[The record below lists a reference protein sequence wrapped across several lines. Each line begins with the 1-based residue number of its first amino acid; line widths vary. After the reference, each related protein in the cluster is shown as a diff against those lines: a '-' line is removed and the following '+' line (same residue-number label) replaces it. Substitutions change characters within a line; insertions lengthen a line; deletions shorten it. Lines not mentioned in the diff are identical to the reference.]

1 MIYDLLRHP
10 HVGLKAL
17 LRVPSWEIPCAEAP
31 FAAGIAFWYGFRRR
45 LSKKRLLMKTCYL
58 GIELRSPVVI
68 ASSPYTAQAAHIEH
82 CAAQGAG
89 AVVLK
94 SIFEE
99 QILRHAAW
107 MERVSAA
114 AATDAGE
121 YLERYLGD
129 AYRADYLRL
138 IGRARDTGLPV
149 IASINCIGR
158 DPSWVEYA
166 AAMERAGASALE
178 LNIFLPPSDRQVTA
192 AEVERNYAEIVRG
205 VTSAVTLP
213 VAVKLPLRL
222 TNFLHTADALL
233 ARGARGVVLF
243 NRFFEPDI
251 DIERLA
257 LVPGDPYSHPGEL
270 RNVLRSAA
278 FATRAL
284 PQLDVAVSTGV
295 HDGEAAVKAIL
306 AGARAVEICTAIHR
320 FGYETIGRM
329 NHFIDRWAEVHGFAG
344 VEAFRGRA
352 DYGDPDDELAQR
364 VQYMRFFP
372 AQG

>member
-1 MIYDLLRHP
+1 
-10 HVGLKAL
+10 
-17 LRVPSWEIPCAEAP
+17 
-31 FAAGIAFWYGFRRR
+31 
-45 LSKKRLLMKTCYL
+45 MKTCYL
-58 GIELRSPVVI
+58 GLELQSPVVI
-68 ASSPYTAQAAHIEH
+68 ASSPYTARAADIERCAAH
-82 CAAQGAG
+82 GAG

-107 MERVSAA
+107 LECACAA
-114 AATDAGE
+114 AAHTDAGE

-138 IGRARDTGLPV
+138 IAQARDTGLAV

-158 DPSWVEYA
+158 DPSWMEYA
-166 AAMERAGASALE
+166 AEVERAGASALE
-178 LNIFLPPSDRQVTA
+178 LNIFLNPADRHIA
-192 AEVERNYAEIVRG
+192 AADVERNYADIVRG
-205 VTSAVTLP
+205 VAATVAIP
-213 VAVKLPLRL
+213 IAVKLPMRL

-233 ARGARGVVLF
+233 ARGARGIVLF

-251 DIERLA
+251 DIERMT
-257 LVPGDPYSHPGEL
+257 LVAGDPYSCPGEL

-278 FATRAL
+278 FAARSL

-295 HDGEAAVKAIL
+295 HDGEAAVKALL

-320 FGYETIGRM
+320 FGYEIICRM
-329 NHFIDRWAEVHGFAG
+329 NRFIDRWAEARGFAS
-344 VEAFRGRA
+344 VEAFRGRM
-352 DYGDPDDELAQR
+352 DFGSSGDELAQR

-372 AQG
+372 GHE